1 MIALYLVIAGII
13 VCLCLSAFFSASEMA
28 YSSCNSMRLE
38 SIKDDKGKGWKKATT
53 AMKIVENFDQA
64 LSAILIGNNLVNI
77 AASSMSSVLVII
89 VMTAA
94 GLNPDN
100 YGWLSTLVITI
111 LVIIFGETMPKISA
125 KRNATKI
132 AMRNA
137 PFVNFLMI
145 VFKPIIWIVVKTI
158 ALITK
163 PLKGEQDA
171 NQEES
176 VEELQSIIETAED
189 EGIIDE
195 DDSNLMQAAIDFADK
210 SAMDVMTARVD
221 VCAIDIEDSWK
232 DIKATIDSSIY
243 SRIPVYEGTIDNV
256 IGILHLNKLFKTL
269 ANIEEQGKAI
279 DEEEAPIDIR
289 TLLMPPCYVY
299 KTMKLP
305 KVLNQ
310 LKGAK
315 QHLAIVTDEYS
326 GTLGVVSME
335 DVLEQIVGEI
345 YDETDVVEPELVKHN
360 DTEFEVDGGMPV
372 ADLLELAGINED
384 DFDADSN
391 TVGGWTIESIGSFP
405 NEGDS
410 FTYRNMTIK
419 VLKMDGMRVEKVIV
433 KIDPKAEEE

>member
-38 SIKDDKGKGWKKATT
+38 SIKDDKGKGWKKAAT

-419 VLKMDGMRVEKVIV
+419 VLKMDGMRVEKVMV
-433 KIDPKAEEE
+433 KIVPKVEEE

>member
-1 MIALYLVIAGII
+1 MLFR
-13 VCLCLSAFFSASEMA
+13 S
-28 YSSCNSMRLE
+28 
-38 SIKDDKGKGWKKATT
+38 
-53 AMKIVENFDQA
+53 
-64 LSAILIGNNLVNI
+64 
-77 AASSMSSVLVII
+77 
-89 VMTAA
+89 
-94 GLNPDN
+94 
-100 YGWLSTLVITI
+100 
-111 LVIIFGETMPKISA
+111 
-125 KRNATKI
+125 
-132 AMRNA
+132 
-137 PFVNFLMI
+137 
-145 VFKPIIWIVVKTI
+145 
-158 ALITK
+158 
-163 PLKGEQDA
+163 
-171 NQEES
+171 
-176 VEELQSIIETAED
+176 EELQSIIETAED

-419 VLKMDGMRVEKVIV
+419 VLKMDGMRVEKVMV

>member
-38 SIKDDKGKGWKKATT
+38 SIKDDKGKGWKKAAT

-419 VLKMDGMRVEKVIV
+419 VLKMDGMRVEKVMV
-433 KIDPKAEEE
+433 KIDPKIEEE

>member
-38 SIKDDKGKGWKKATT
+38 SIKDDKGKGWKKAAT

-372 ADLLELAGINED
+372 SDLLELAGINED

-419 VLKMDGMRVEKVIV
+419 VLKMDGMRVEKVMV

>member
-1 MIALYLVIAGII
+1 
-13 VCLCLSAFFSASEMA
+13 
-28 YSSCNSMRLE
+28 
-38 SIKDDKGKGWKKATT
+38 
-53 AMKIVENFDQA
+53 
-64 LSAILIGNNLVNI
+64 
-77 AASSMSSVLVII
+77 
-89 VMTAA
+89 MTAA

-269 ANIEEQGKAI
+269 ANMEEQGKAI

-315 QHLAIVTDEYS
+315 QPLAIVTDEYS

-372 ADLLELAGINED
+372 SDLLELAGINED

-419 VLKMDGMRVEKVIV
+419 VLKMDGMRVEKVMV

>member
-28 YSSCNSMRLE
+28 YSSCNSVRLE
-38 SIKDDKGKGWKKATT
+38 SIKDDKGKGWKKAAT

-419 VLKMDGMRVEKVIV
+419 VLKMDGMRVEKVMV

>member
-1 MIALYLVIAGII
+1 
-13 VCLCLSAFFSASEMA
+13 
-28 YSSCNSMRLE
+28 
-38 SIKDDKGKGWKKATT
+38 
-53 AMKIVENFDQA
+53 MKIVENFDQA

-419 VLKMDGMRVEKVIV
+419 VLKMDGMRVEKVMV

>member
-38 SIKDDKGKGWKKATT
+38 SIKDDKGKGWKKAAT

-94 GLNPDN
+94 GLNPDS

-419 VLKMDGMRVEKVIV
+419 VLKMDGMRVEKVMV
-433 KIDPKAEEE
+433 KIDPKVEEE

>member
-38 SIKDDKGKGWKKATT
+38 SIKDDKGKGWKKAAT

-419 VLKMDGMRVEKVIV
+419 VLKMDGMRVEKVMV
-433 KIDPKAEEE
+433 KIDPKVEEE

>member
-176 VEELQSIIETAED
+176 VEELQSLIETAED

>member
-13 VCLCLSAFFSASEMA
+13 VCLCLSAYFSASEMA

-38 SIKDDKGKGWKKATT
+38 SIKDDKGKGWKKAAT

-163 PLKGEQDA
+163 PLKGEEDA

-372 ADLLELAGINED
+372 SDLLELAGINED

-419 VLKMDGMRVEKVIV
+419 VLKMDGMRVEKVMV
-433 KIDPKAEEE
+433 KIDPKAEEG

>member
-38 SIKDDKGKGWKKATT
+38 SIKDDKGKGWKKAAT

-163 PLKGEQDA
+163 PLKGEEDA

-289 TLLMPPCYVY
+289 TLLMPPCYIY

-372 ADLLELAGINED
+372 SDLLELAGINED

-419 VLKMDGMRVEKVIV
+419 VLKMDGMRVEKVMV
-433 KIDPKAEEE
+433 KIDPKVEEE

>member
-38 SIKDDKGKGWKKATT
+38 SIKDDKGKGWKKAAT

-137 PFVNFLMI
+137 PFVNFLII

-419 VLKMDGMRVEKVIV
+419 VLKMDGMRVEKVMV
-433 KIDPKAEEE
+433 KIDPKVEEE

>member
-38 SIKDDKGKGWKKATT
+38 SIKDDKGKGWKKAAT

-145 VFKPIIWIVVKTI
+145 VFKPIIWLVVKTI

-391 TVGGWTIESIGSFP
+391 TVGGWTIESIGTFP

-419 VLKMDGMRVEKVIV
+419 VLKMDGMRVEKVMV
-433 KIDPKAEEE
+433 KIDPKVEEE